1 MPEQKQKKGGGSKK
15 IGRNKVKCAHYKAM
29 HTREKNKLRR
39 VLRSNGYGEAVTWA
53 TKHNVLSYLKELV
66 K

>member
-1 MPEQKQKKGGGSKK
+1 MPEQKQQKGGGLKK
-15 IGRNKVKCAHYKAM
+15 IGRNKSKCSRYAAM
-29 HTREKNKLRR
+29 HIREKNKLRR

>member
-1 MPEQKQKKGGGSKK
+1 MPEQKQQKGGGAKK
-15 IGRNKVKCAHYKAM
+15 IGRNKSKCSRYATM
-29 HTREKNKLRR
+29 HIREKNKVRR
-39 VLRSNGYGEAVTWA
+39 VRQSNGLVYATDWA